1 MDEERNTSRE
11 EIARL
16 KAEHSKAIEELS
28 QSNQKKEKDR
38 KDLEMQLKLKDSQI
52 TQLGEDIEEG
62 QRLIEEKK
70 AELQAETE
78 RCQK

>member
-38 KDLEMQLKLKDSQI
+38 KDLEMQLKLKESQI

>member
-62 QRLIEEKK
+62 QGLIEEKK